1 MKKRNLLMNEWKK
14 KPPLKAWHFA
24 FLCEGNFIFIGERS
38 GSFKRDAYQW
48 KKYFELV
55 IPLNDL
61 IIQPFTILYSS
72 KWFNLLSNCL
82 LKVENYL
89 SYVLEKKRNKQTNK
103 QTKKRNRR
111 GTITK
116 ITYNIIQWIKTDEK
130 KRMQML
136 PTYQQ

>member
-1 MKKRNLLMNEWKK
+1 M
-14 KPPLKAWHFA
+14 
-24 FLCEGNFIFIGERS
+24 
-38 GSFKRDAYQW
+38 

-82 LKVENYL
+82 FKVENYL
-89 SYVLEKKRNKQTNK
+89 SYVLEKKGTNK
-103 QTKKRNRR
+103 QKSGIEE
-111 GTITK
+111 GTITN